1 MQIDLKIKSQIVS
14 KKFGNDIIFML

>member
-1 MQIDLKIKSQIVS
+1 MLIDLKILSQIVS